1 MTKYEL
7 DKIAHKALPNMT
19 IEEINKF
26 SNVIEKFINEHLSK
40 YYMLLNND
48 NKYYTLY
55 TFVQEP
61 YNIKQMVNEIIE
73 VIAQDLGKIKMIN
86 TSQDGNAIEI
96 WTIFANDECEVFYL
110 FDYQRGVI
118 EIV

>member
-1 MTKYEL
+1 
-7 DKIAHKALPNMT
+7 
-19 IEEINKF
+19 
-26 SNVIEKFINEHLSK
+26 
-40 YYMLLNND
+40 MLLNND

-55 TFVQEP
+55 TFTQEP

-110 FDYQRGVI
+110 FDYQKGVI